1 MTEMRRAPRG
11 FTLIEL
17 LTVIAII
24 GILAALLFPAVGA
37 ARRSAHKAKTRVQFS
52 QWAAA
57 IESFRS
63 EYGYYPA
70 FDASNLVN
78 GGATTTLN
86 GSHPFHDILAGR
98 KRDGTALTAGSP
110 AAAQNNKSISFYTF
124 SDSELATNY
133 LLKDPFDDTEIA
145 VLVDKNL
152 DGAITSAD
160 YPAGIPF
167 VAGLKPGAT
176 DIPNG
181 TIRATVVFYAPA
193 PGADAANP
201 EFIFSWQ

>member
-1 MTEMRRAPRG
+1 MRRRARG

-37 ARRSAHKAKTRVQFS
+37 ARRSASHAKARVQFS

-70 FDASNLVN
+70 FDATNLVN
-78 GGATTTLN
+78 GGATTTPA
-86 GSHPFHDILAGR
+86 GSHPFHDILAGK
-98 KRDGTALTAGSP
+98 KRDGTALTAGS
-110 AAAQNNKSISFYTF
+110 AMALQNRKLISFYAF
-124 SDSELATNY
+124 PESEIAPNF
-133 LLKDPFDDTEIA
+133 LLQDPFENTEIA
-145 VLVDKNL
+145 VLVDRNL
-152 DGAITSAD
+152 DGAITSGD
-160 YPAGIPF
+160 YPAGIPA
-167 VAGLKPGAT
+167 VGGLKPGAT

-181 TIRATVVFYAPA
+181 TIRAGVVFYAPA
-193 PGADAANP
+193 PGATAANP
-201 EFIFSWQ
+201 EFIFSWK